1 MNRLV
6 TWLRAHW
13 RSGLVVLSLL
23 LIVGWVSAA
32 NMTKSPMRFEDEG
45 TYIAQAWAIQTQGE
59 LTHYT
64 YWYDHPPVGWM
75 QLATWTTATQAF
87 DRYDSAISAG
97 REFMVALRVV
107 SAGLIYLLARRLK
120 VRKGFA
126 ALALLLFGLSPLAVG
141 FGRFVL
147 LDNIAVP
154 WLLGAFV
161 LAFSPRKHVGAAVGS
176 ALCMAM
182 AVLSKETTLILMPA
196 LLYAHW
202 QNSDTRNRR
211 YGFMVFGVVFAMV
224 CSFYLLYAVLKN
236 ELFEGRDHV
245 SLIGAL
251 KWQLFS
257 RQESGSI
264 LEAGTGAHG
273 LARLWFGLDAWLL
286 GLGSALSAVAVA
298 LKRFRAIAIAL
309 LIQVIFMLRPGYL
322 PYPYVIAMLPFA
334 ALVIAGVLD
343 ALWGKFTVDL
353 KAPNVKHLQRHA
365 MSLGLVI
372 ALIMMIAPGWQ
383 SKLRSQMQQ
392 DDTRSTRQAVEWID
406 KNVSRD
412 ARVIVESNIWIDVVN
427 KGFDSP
433 QAVWTYKTETDPE
446 VVKEIGGWK
455 GMDYIAV
462 AGPTLEEHNRE
473 TFPTIF
479 EAKDHAIQV
488 ASFGEGEQKVV
499 VLKTNNN

>member
-1 MNRLV
+1 MNRV
-6 TWLRAHW
+6 IAWLRDHW
-13 RSGLVVLSLL
+13 RSGLVVLGLL
-23 LIVGWVSAA
+23 TIVGWVSAT
-32 NMTKSPMRFEDEG
+32 NMTKSPIRFEDEG

-64 YWYDHPPVGWM
+64 YWYDHPPVGWI
-75 QLATWTTATQAF
+75 QLAGWTTATQAF

-120 VRKGFA
+120 MRKGFA
-126 ALALLLFGLSPLAVG
+126 ALAVLLFGLSPLAVS

-147 LDNIAVP
+147 LDNIAIP

-161 LAFSPRKHVGAAVGS
+161 LALSPRKHVGAAVGS
-176 ALCMAM
+176 AVCMAI

-196 LLYAHW
+196 LLYALW

-211 YGFMVFGVVFAMV
+211 YSLMVFGVVFAMIS
-224 CSFYLLYAVLKN
+224 SFYLLYAVLKN

-245 SLIGAL
+245 SLIGAI
-251 KWQLFS
+251 KWQLLS

-273 LARLWFGLDAWLL
+273 LAKLWFGLDAWLL
-286 GLGSALSAVAVA
+286 GLGSMLSAVAVF

-309 LIQVIFMLRPGYL
+309 LIQVVFMLRPGYL
-322 PYPYVIAMLPFA
+322 PFPYVIAMLPFA
-334 ALVIAGVLD
+334 ALAIAGVLD
-343 ALWGKFTVDL
+343 ALWGKFTVDI

-372 ALIMMIAPGWQ
+372 ALILMIAPGWH
-383 SKLRSQMQQ
+383 SKLRGQMQD
-392 DDTRSTRQAVEWID
+392 DDTHSSRQAVQWID
-406 KNVSRD
+406 QNIPRD
-412 ARVIVESNIWIDVVN
+412 ARVIVESNLWIDVVN
-427 KGFDSP
+427 KGFDDP
-433 QAVWTYKTETDPE
+433 QVVWTYKTETDPE
-446 VVKEIGGWK
+446 VVKEIDGWK

-462 AGPTLEEHNRE
+462 SGPTLEEHNRS

-479 EAKDHAIQV
+479 EAKDHATEI
-488 ASFGEGEQKVV
+488 ASFGEGEQKVI
-499 VLKTNNN
+499 VLKTNKN